1 MTKTEKETLATI
13 RNAYGPILTF
23 FKLWDDVVNNTTLTP
38 EQRQDI
44 YTMIVREEGN
54 ASESAVKVAELLK
67 SFG

>member
-1 MTKTEKETLATI
+1 MTKTEKEILANV
-13 RNAYGPILTF
+13 RNKYGSILTF
-23 FKLWDDVVNNTTLTP
+23 FKLWDDLVNNTTLTP

-54 ASESAVKVAELLK
+54 ASENAVKVAELLK

>member
-1 MTKTEKETLATI
+1 MTKAEKEILANI
-13 RNAYGPILTF
+13 RNKYGPVLTF
-23 FKLWDDVVNNTTLTP
+23 FKMWDDIVNNTSLTP

-54 ASESAVKVAELLK
+54 ASESAMKVAELLK